1 MFLTCPNITLFPAG
15 LEPVCGQF
23 VFITQCS
30 VCEWSGCVLDHW
42 GISWCGGCGCCVFV
56 DGPWGPAIYPYCAAW
71 DLRVSVVC
79 FFASIETACLQ
90 NLFPL
95 SHTGLSGGSK
105 TVYLSI
111 YLSVCHISIC
121 LSFYLLFYCCC
132 CIMELSVEIVM
143 WSQHSCP
150 MTYCW

>member
-30 VCEWSGCVLDHW
+30 VVNGVAVCWTTEAFLGVVAVAVVW
-42 GISWCGGCGCCVFV
+42 FV

-95 SHTGLSGGSK
+95 SHTGLSGGSN

-111 YLSVCHISIC
+111 FLSVCHISIC

-132 CIMELSVEIVM
+132 CIMELLVEIVM

-150 MTYCW
+150 MIYCW